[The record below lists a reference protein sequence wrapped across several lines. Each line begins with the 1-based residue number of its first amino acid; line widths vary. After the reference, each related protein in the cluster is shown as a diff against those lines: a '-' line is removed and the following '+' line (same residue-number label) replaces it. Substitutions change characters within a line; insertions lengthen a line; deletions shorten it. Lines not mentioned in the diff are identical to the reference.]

1 MSSLSPASRPVL
13 GTLALAAA
21 LLLTACAGEESEQAG
36 TPGDPAES
44 GLATAA
50 APPETVPATEAQ
62 DATEPAGAEE
72 QDDGQPGERGTAEPA
87 EPRAADEPAE
97 ESAADA
103 TTENGTAEDRTDGGG
118 ADAPTEGGGTAAGGA
133 TASTRTGGG
142 SRLCTTSQLE
152 VAAAPVGGAA
162 GSVHVDVVLTNA
174 GEDPCTL
181 AGYAGVSFVDATG
194 AMIGSPALRDATVP
208 GTGQVVV
215 PGESV
220 TAGLRVSQAGNHP
233 TCDARTATGLRVY
246 PPENTESVV
255 IPFPVEACGDPRIHQ
270 LEIQGFGA

>member
-1 MSSLSPASRPVL
+1 MSSLSPATRPVL
-13 GTLALAAA
+13 GSLALAAA
-21 LLLTACAGEESEQAG
+21 LLLTACAGEDPDQAD
-36 TPGDPAES
+36 TPGAPAES
-44 GLATAA
+44 GAATAA
-50 APPETVPATEAQ
+50 PPPETAAATEAQ
-62 DATEPAGAEE
+62 DATEPAGGEE
-72 QDDGQPGERGTAEPA
+72 QDDGQGTAEPA
-87 EPRAADEPAE
+87 EPRAADDPAE

-103 TTENGTAEDRTDGGG
+103 TTENGTAEDRTDGAA
-118 ADAPTEGGGTAAGGA
+118 ADAPAEGDGTAAGGT
-133 TASTRTGGG
+133 TAGTRTGGG